1 MGAVVEIWLE
11 SLISIFLWDSRI
23 VQWLSTFQQNMT
35 SVGCNLIN
43 ETVKKK
49 KYRKR

>member
-1 MGAVVEIWLE
+1 MVVNVPTKLA
-11 SLISIFLWDSRI
+11 DYPA
-23 VQWLSTFQQNMT
+23 LSVELGNQLQQNMT